1 MAITNQFVHHIEIS
15 KLKSI
20 RELDLSLDGYNV
32 TGILGP
38 NGNGKSTVLH
48 ALACAF
54 QPVANGDDFK
64 FSNFFLPHPDAL
76 WQGSELSIT
85 HSYRDGAVAYDR
97 IVQDYQKNSDR
108 WSPRYANRPRR
119 DIHYIGI
126 DKCVPL
132 IESEKRQVRVNYST
146 RTLDEAIIITVLEK
160 ASYVLNRVYSA
171 YNVHDVGQGNSFI
184 GVGGRWG

>member
-64 FSNFFLPHPDAL
+64 FSNF
-76 WQGSELSIT
+76 
-85 HSYRDGAVAYDR
+85 SYL
-97 IVQDYQKNSDR
+97 ILM
-108 WSPRYANRPRR
+108 
-119 DIHYIGI
+119 HYG
-126 DKCVPL
+126 K
-132 IESEKRQVRVNYST
+132 EVNY
-146 RTLDEAIIITVLEK
+146 
-160 ASYVLNRVYSA
+160 
-171 YNVHDVGQGNSFI
+171 Q
-184 GVGGRWG
+184 